1 MYKGKEETD
10 KFTNVHL
17 VCMDYRYL
25 YEFKVNYVIF
35 NIVVRMLRVIC
46 E

>member
-1 MYKGKEETD
+1 MEETD

-25 YEFKVNYVIF
+25 YELEVNC
-35 NIVVRMLRVIC
+35 RVFEVEIKM
-46 E
+46 

>member
-1 MYKGKEETD
+1 MRLKIYKGKEETD

-25 YEFKVNYVIF
+25 YGLKVNYVMF
-35 NIVVRMLRVIC
+35 DIVVRL
-46 E
+46 